1 MAILHMGHTPVRRSE
16 MPWALRQGAIGGII
30 AGLVFAAFEMIAS
43 AAMMGIGAV
52 FMPLRMIGAIAL
64 GPEAVEPTFA
74 IWVAGAAGVVVHI
87 VLAALYGMIFTVI
100 VGGLRSAMWDVLL
113 GFLFGLAL
121 WLINFYVI
129 APMAFPWFLEANPVV
144 QFIAHTVF
152 FGAALG
158 LYIWRA
164 RPAEIIERL
173 N

>member
-1 MAILHMGHTPVRRSE
+1 MAVLHMGHTPVRRSE
-16 MPWALRQGAIGGII
+16 VPWALRQGAIGGII
-30 AGLVFAAFEMIAS
+30 AGLVFAAFEIIAN

-64 GPEAVEPTFA
+64 GPGAVEPTFA

-113 GFLFGLAL
+113 GVLFGVAL

-144 QFIAHTVF
+144 QFIAHAVF
-152 FGAALG
+152 FGAVLG